1 VGLGAMRQEKQYWV
15 YIMAS
20 KPNGTLYTGVTGNI
34 PKRAYEHKNNLLP
47 GFTNR
52 YGVPRLPG

>member
-1 VGLGAMRQEKQYWV
+1 MRQEKQYWV

-20 KPNGTLYTGVTGNI
+20 KPDGTLCTGVTGNV

-52 YGVPRLPG
+52 YGVPRLLG